1 MSERGHKRKRSL
13 QDSPIDISKTKM
25 TLNFLDALKAELD
38 GIQET
43 EEDLDGISKHVL
55 ALEDILKGAKKSVRP
70 ISIAA
75 WPITNDIAESDF
87 LDC

>member
-13 QDSPIDISKTKM
+13 QDSPIDVSKM
-25 TLNFLDALKAELD
+25 RMALNRLDALKAELD

-43 EEDLDGISKHVL
+43 EEELDGISKYVL
-55 ALEDILKGAKKSVRP
+55 ALEDSLKGAKKPVRP

-87 LDC
+87 LNY